1 MKAIQCAAFLVSHA
15 CENNK
20 LISNLQLQKM
30 LFFAQVDYMQKHAW
44 NKLFD
49 DEIHAWQYGPVIP
62 YVYNAYSRYGG
73 SPILRPEF
81 SLDETPFD
89 IESFKHDHEQ
99 HSIDMRASLESVYAE
114 WVDRPAWAL
123 VAESHEKGKAWDR
136 VYNRDEKEASGYG
149 DVITDEIIK
158 ETYGCRGSLRL

>member
-15 CENNK
+15 CGNNK
-20 LISNLQLQKM
+20 LICNLQLQKM
-30 LFFAQVDYMQKHAW
+30 LFFAQVDYMQRHDGD
-44 NKLFD
+44 KLFD
-49 DEIHAWQYGPVIP
+49 DEIRAWQYGTVIP

-81 SLDETPFD
+81 SPDEIPFD
-89 IESFKHDHEQ
+89 IELFKQDSNIQ
-99 HSIDMRASLESVYAE
+99 AVDMKTSLVSVYE
-114 WVDRPAWAL
+114 KWVDKPAWSL

-149 DVITDEIIK
+149 DVISDEIIK
-158 ETYGCRGSLRL
+158 ATYGC

>member
-30 LFFAQVDYMQKHAW
+30 LFFAQVDFMKNHSW

-81 SLDETPFD
+81 ALDETPFD
-89 IESFKHDHEQ
+89 VESFKQDLNNQ
-99 HSIDMRASLESVYAE
+99 AVDMRASIVSVYE
-114 WVDRPAWAL
+114 KWVDKPAWAL
-123 VAESHEKGKAWDR
+123 VAESHEKDKAWDR

-158 ETYGCRGSLRL
+158 ETYGC

>member
-1 MKAIQCAAFLVSHA
+1 MKAIECAAFLVSHA

-30 LFFAQVDYMQKHAW
+30 LFFAQVDYMKKHDW

-81 SLDETPFD
+81 SLDGTPFD
-89 IESFKHDHEQ
+89 IESFKYDHKKR
-99 HSIDMRASLESVYAE
+99 SIDMRASLESVYTE
-114 WVDRPAWAL
+114 WVDKPARAL

-136 VYNRDEKEASGYG
+136 VYNRNEKEASGYG
-149 DVITDEIIK
+149 DVITDDIIR
-158 ETYGCRGSLRL
+158 ETYGC

>member
-1 MKAIQCAAFLVSHA
+1 MKAIQCAAFLISHA

-30 LFFAQVDYMQKHAW
+30 LFFAQVDYMRKHDW

-81 SLDETPFD
+81 ALDETPFD
-89 IESFKHDHEQ
+89 VELFKQDSNIQ
-99 HSIDMRASLESVYAE
+99 AVDMKTSLVSVYE
-114 WVDRPAWAL
+114 KWVDKPAWAL
-123 VAESHEKGKAWDR
+123 VAESHEKGEAWDR

-158 ETYGCRGSLRL
+158 ATYGC

>member
-20 LISNLQLQKM
+20 LICNLQLQKM
-30 LFFAQVDYMQKHAW
+30 LFFAQVDYMQRHDGD
-44 NKLFD
+44 KLFD
-49 DEIHAWQYGPVIP
+49 DEIRAWQYGPVIP

-81 SLDETPFD
+81 SPDEIPFD
-89 IESFKHDHEQ
+89 IELFKQDSDIQ
-99 HSIDMRASLESVYAE
+99 AVDMKTSLVSVYE
-114 WVDRPAWAL
+114 KWVDKPAWSL

-149 DVITDEIIK
+149 DVISDEIIK
-158 ETYGCRGSLRL
+158 ATYGC

>member
-73 SPILRPEF
+73 SPILRPEL
-81 SLDETPFD
+81 SLDDAKFD
-89 IESFKHDHEQ
+89 IESFKHDREQ

-114 WVDRPAWAL
+114 WVDKPAWAL
-123 VAESHEKGKAWDR
+123 VAESHEKGKAWDC
-136 VYNRDEKEASGYG
+136 VYNRGEKEASGYG

-158 ETYGCRGSLRL
+158 ATYGR